1 LLIDLFED
9 NILNRAL
16 IYELLK
22 YRNDNEDIYE
32 RMRSIFLFFDR
43 ICVIILILR
52 IIKLTPNQNSN
63 KQLEIWIGFNL

>member
-1 LLIDLFED
+1 MLIDLFED

-52 IIKLTPNQNSN
+52 IIKLTPNQNLN